1 MSVDSLDRLGRL
13 EERLHEPL
21 PVHERVRLLNGI
33 SEELY
38 EREPARGAAL
48 AREAVE
54 LARATHDAPGEAQAL
69 YCLGRNLHSQA
80 EYPDVFESQNAA
92 LALFRALG
100 NVDGEA
106 RCSNLLGITY
116 KQLADYGHA
125 LEMYEIALKGFRET
139 ADLKWQARVLSNV
152 GNVEIQLG
160 NFAAALELFEQ
171 ALDLRRELGDTEG
184 AGFDLNNAAFG
195 RIQRALQLRAAGDNA
210 SCQIEA
216 EDALRLLDRSLAI
229 ARQFGYKRLEA
240 YCLQT
245 MGEAYQAMSRPEV
258 ALGMADE
265 FLKLARDSNDKWI
278 EAYGLACVGEVRHQL
293 GQHAEAIELLRT
305 ALASFEALGSRDEIA
320 RVLRSLSQAHE
331 AEGNLNEA
339 LACLRKSGA
348 IEQRLKTEETE
359 RRSRALA
366 ARRRV
371 EQASREAER
380 YRRLAMEDSLTGLAN
395 RRQLDERLASLM
407 RDAEARGTVLTVALA
422 DVDHF
427 KGINDRFSSAV
438 GDEVLRC
445 VGEILRAQCRLGDM
459 AGRFSGEEFMLI
471 FRGLDTRA
479 AAEACERVRRAVES
493 WDWKS
498 IHPQLRVTL
507 SLGLASSTSFAHPQG
522 LLDTADHWLYEAKHH
537 GRNQVQPLVL
547 APAGDVT
554 PA

>member
-1 MSVDSLDRLGRL
+1 VSLERLRGL
-13 EERLHEPL
+13 EMRLHEPL
-21 PVHERVRLLNGI
+21 PVHERARLLNEI

-38 EREPARGAAL
+38 EREPSRGAAL
-48 AREAVE
+48 AREAVD
-54 LARATHDAPGEAQAL
+54 LARATHDAPEEAQAL
-69 YCLGRNLHSQA
+69 YCLGRNLYSQA
-80 EYPDVFESQNAA
+80 EYPGVFETQNAA
-92 LALFRALG
+92 LLLFRDLG
-100 NVDGEA
+100 NAHGEA
-106 RCSNLLGITY
+106 RCTNLLGITY

-125 LEMYEIALKGFRET
+125 LEMYELALKGFRDVG
-139 ADLKWQARVLSNV
+139 DLKWQARVLSNV

-171 ALDLRRELGDTEG
+171 ALDLRREVGDTEG

-195 RIQRALQLRAAGDNA
+195 RIQRALQLRAAGDDG

-240 YCLQT
+240 FCLQT

-265 FLKLARDSNDKWI
+265 FLRLARDSNDKWI

-293 GQHAEAIELLRT
+293 GHHAEAIALLRT
-305 ALASFEALGSRDEIA
+305 ALEAFQAMGSRDETA
-320 RVLRSLSQAHE
+320 RVLRVLSQAHE
-331 AEGNLNEA
+331 ALGNLNEA
-339 LACLRKSGA
+339 LSCLRQSGA
-348 IEQRLKTEETE
+348 IEQRLKSEETE
-359 RRSRALA
+359 RRSRALS
-366 ARRRV
+366 ARRRL
-371 EQASREAER
+371 EQASLEAER

-407 RDAEARGTVLTVALA
+407 RDAEARGSVVTVALA

-427 KGINDRFSSAV
+427 KGINDRFSHAV

-445 VGEILRAQCRLGDM
+445 VGEVLRGQCRLGDM
-459 AGRFSGEEFMLI
+459 AGRFGAEEFMLI
-471 FRGLDTRA
+471 FRGLDMRA
-479 AAEACERVRRAVES
+479 AAEACERMRRAVES

-507 SLGLASSTSFAHPQG
+507 SMGLASSTSFEHPQG
-522 LLDTADHWLYEAKHH
+522 LLDAADHWLFEAKHH
-537 GRNQVQPLVL
+537 GRNQVQPLLV
-547 APAGDVT
+547 AHAGDVT

>member
-1 MSVDSLDRLGRL
+1 MSLERIERL
-13 EERLHEPL
+13 EMRLHEPR
-21 PVHERVRLLNGI
+21 PVHERVHVLNEM
-33 SEELY
+33 SELLY
-38 EREPARGAAL
+38 ERDPVRGAAL
-48 AREAVE
+48 AREALE
-54 LARATHDAPGEAQAL
+54 LSRATHDAPGEAQAL

-80 EYPDVFESQNAA
+80 EYPGVFETQNAA
-92 LALFRALG
+92 LAIFRATG
-100 NVDGEA
+100 NAGGEA
-106 RCSNLLGITY
+106 RASNLLGITY

-125 LEMYEIALKGFRET
+125 LEMYDVALKGFRET
-139 ADLKWQARVLSNV
+139 GDVKWQARVLSNI

-160 NFAAALELFEQ
+160 NFSAALELFEQ
-171 ALDLRRELGDTEG
+171 ALELRREIGDTEG

-195 RIQRALQLRAAGDNA
+195 RIQRALQLRAAGDAA

-229 ARQFGYKRLEA
+229 ARQYGYKRLEA

-258 ALGMADE
+258 ALGMADQ
-265 FLKLARDSNDKWI
+265 FLQLARDSNDKWV

-293 GQHAEAIELLRT
+293 GQHAAAIGLLDT
-305 ALASFEALGSRDEIA
+305 ALESFQVLGSRDETA
-320 RVLRSLSQAHE
+320 RVLRILSQAHE
-331 AEGNLNEA
+331 AEGSLNEA
-339 LACLRKSGA
+339 LACLRQAGA
-348 IEQRLKTEETE
+348 IEQCLKNEETE
-359 RRSRALA
+359 RRSRALS
-366 ARRRV
+366 ARRRL

-407 RDAEARGTVLTVALA
+407 RDVESRGTVLTVALA

-427 KGINDRFSSAV
+427 KGINDGFSHAV

-445 VGEILRAQCRLGDM
+445 VGEILRSHCRLGDM
-459 AGRFSGEEFMLI
+459 AGRFGGEEFMLI
-471 FRGLDTRA
+471 FRGLDMRGA
-479 AAEACERVRRAVES
+479 SEACERVRRAVET

-507 SLGLASSTSFAHPQG
+507 SLGLASSTSFGEPQG
-522 LLDTADHWLYEAKHH
+522 LLDAADHWLYEAKHH
-537 GRNQVQPLVL
+537 GRNQVQPLI
-547 APAGDVT
+547 APPRDLV